1 MILDLYFLILILPKI
16 NKNMSIK
23 SLTVFCGSKNGNDPL
38 FCEHAKQVG
47 ALLGKNGITLIYG
60 GGNKGIMGA
69 VANSVLEN
77 NGKVIGI
84 MPRLL
89 AVPEHQHNGV
99 TEMLEVEGMHER
111 KRLLYE
117 KCDAALVL
125 PGGFGTMDEFFEMLT
140 WNQLSI
146 HNKKIFVL
154 NTSGFY
160 DHLITFLNKAEDD
173 GFLYSDIHQYLY
185 ILSSPG
191 ELKVFLDKEETSAKE
206 Q

>member
-1 MILDLYFLILILPKI
+1 
-16 NKNMSIK
+16 MSIK
-23 SLTVFCGSKNGNDPL
+23 SLTVFCGSKNGSDPL
-38 FCEHAKQVG
+38 FCEHAKQIG
-47 ALLGKNGITLIYG
+47 FLLAENNITLIYG

-77 NGKVIGI
+77 HGKVIGI
-84 MPRLL
+84 MPTLL
-89 AVPEHQHNGV
+89 AVPEHQHDGL
-99 TEMLEVEGMHER
+99 TEMIEVEDMHVR

-140 WNQLSI
+140 WNQLNI

-160 DHLITFLNKAEDD
+160 DPLITFLNKTEEA
-173 GFLYSDIHQYLY
+173 GFLYSDIQQYLEV
-185 ILSSPG
+185 ISSPE
-191 ELKVFLDKEETSAKE
+191 ELENSLSKKVIATNEK

>member
-1 MILDLYFLILILPKI
+1 
-16 NKNMSIK
+16 MSIK
-23 SLTVFCGSKNGNDPL
+23 SLSVFCGSKNGSDPL
-38 FCEHAKQVG
+38 FVDHAKKIG
-47 ALLGKNGITLIYG
+47 YLLAKNNITLIYG

-69 VANSVLEN
+69 VANAVLEN
-77 NGKVIGI
+77 EGKVIGI
-84 MPRLL
+84 MPKFL
-89 AVPEHQHNGV
+89 AVPEHQHNGL
-99 TEMLEVEGMHER
+99 TEMLEVEDMHVR

-140 WNQLSI
+140 WNQLNI

-160 DHLITFLNKAEDD
+160 DHLITFLNKAEED
-173 GFLYSDIHQYLY
+173 GFLYSDIHQYLQV
-185 ILSSPG
+185 ISLPEELEVSLSEKEVSAN
-191 ELKVFLDKEETSAKE
+191 DK

>member
-1 MILDLYFLILILPKI
+1 
-16 NKNMSIK
+16 MSIK

-47 ALLGKNGITLIYG
+47 KLLAKNNIALIYG

-89 AVPEHQHNGV
+89 AVPEHQHDGV
-99 TEMLEVEGMHER
+99 TEMIEVEDMHIR
-111 KRLLYE
+111 KKLLYE

-140 WNQLSI
+140 WNQLDI
-146 HNKKIFVL
+146 HNKKIFVM

-160 DHLITFLNKAEDD
+160 DDLITFLNKAEEG
-173 GFLYSDIHQYLY
+173 GFLYSDIHQYLQV
-185 ILSSPG
+185 ISSPG
-191 ELKVFLDKEETSAKE
+191 ELENELTGKESFEG
-206 Q
+206 